1 MFPFIWSM
9 LFSLFELLTD
19 LCVFYV
25 RTSSCL
31 NQIYGD
37 TLKKCRELFAFLQID
52 RLFILKQ
59 YPRKCIENVILL
71 DLPVFVVDVVVQW

>member
-37 TLKKCRELFAFLQID
+37 TLKNAGSCLHFYKLIGYL
-52 RLFILKQ
+52 
-59 YPRKCIENVILL
+59 Y
-71 DLPVFVVDVVVQW
+71 